1 MSNLMSFSLN
11 DENNSSET
19 GSNNENL
26 IQANNNNFYE
36 ESLNSKKNYTFKEK
50 FISTFL
56 NIKPKKKKRKKSD
69 NKIIE
74 DEFINKNYSFESESN
89 NSDEDINTALNKFRN
104 VVKKIL
110 KQRKD
115 RDWKEF
121 IKEYERK
128 VKIEKSLKFKMK
140 TIFNVNSDFIII
152 WKSTF
157 SAFNIIF
164 IYIYFLQYLL
174 TDLAFKIDDEEE
186 ESSNKSL
193 FLYYMINIMFFFELL
208 FSVLIILFNGG
219 SFFSYLKIPY
229 KLYCAI
235 PFPLEKKFII
245 SLILKFFRIDLVHKL
260 FSLIEI
266 FINTHVSHYILN
278 YYLKS
283 FVTYIV
289 ELFKVLLIFGLYA
302 HCLCCFLI
310 YFEGVDEINYL
321 PGLYYSI
328 QTFTS
333 IGFGEQSPAS
343 QGGLIVMIINLFLT
357 IHFISTTTSNI
368 KYLYNKIQNFNRETS
383 FNEQF
388 EFLIFQIQRST
399 GKVFPNHLKALMN
412 LFLLYRRGMAYYEIK
427 NKNKFLFDIFRQKV
441 VEEIHMKL
449 FETCILYFWK

>member
-11 DENNSSET
+11 DEGNSSET

-104 VVKKIL
+104 VVKKVL

-164 IYIYFLQYLL
+164 IFIYFLQYLL

-193 FLYYMINIMFFFELL
+193 FLYYMINIMFFF
-208 FSVLIILFNGG
+208 
-219 SFFSYLKIPY
+219 
-229 KLYCAI
+229 
-235 PFPLEKKFII
+235 
-245 SLILKFFRIDLVHKL
+245 
-260 FSLIEI
+260 
-266 FINTHVSHYILN
+266 
-278 YYLKS
+278 
-283 FVTYIV
+283 
-289 ELFKVLLIFGLYA
+289 
-302 HCLCCFLI
+302 
-310 YFEGVDEINYL
+310 
-321 PGLYYSI
+321 
-328 QTFTS
+328 
-333 IGFGEQSPAS
+333 
-343 QGGLIVMIINLFLT
+343 
-357 IHFISTTTSNI
+357 
-368 KYLYNKIQNFNRETS
+368 
-383 FNEQF
+383 
-388 EFLIFQIQRST
+388 
-399 GKVFPNHLKALMN
+399 
-412 LFLLYRRGMAYYEIK
+412 
-427 NKNKFLFDIFRQKV
+427 
-441 VEEIHMKL
+441 
-449 FETCILYFWK
+449 